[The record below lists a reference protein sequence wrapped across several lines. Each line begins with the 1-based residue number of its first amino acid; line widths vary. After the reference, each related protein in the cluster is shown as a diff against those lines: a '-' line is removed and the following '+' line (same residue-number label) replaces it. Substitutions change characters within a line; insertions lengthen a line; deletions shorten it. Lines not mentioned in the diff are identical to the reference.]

1 MNPDIEELRDDA
13 RKFATHKVE
22 VDFPCNGG
30 ELNHYI
36 CSSQDISSSGVK
48 LISHRVMQLGNT
60 HCIKIDLGDGFGI
73 INAVGKIK
81 WCLEIDDVPT
91 YYVGVKLQELNK
103 KDTENWNKFID
114 QI

>member
-13 RKFATHKVE
+13 RKFATQQVE

-30 ELNHYI
+30 KPSHYI
-36 CSSQDISSSGVK
+36 CSSHDISAGGVK
-48 LISHRVMQLGNT
+48 LISHRVMSLGDT
-60 HCIKIDLGDGFGI
+60 HCIKIDLGSDFGSVKAKG
-73 INAVGKIK
+73 NVK

-91 YYVGVKLQELNK
+91 FYVGVKLIDLSEE
-103 KDTENWNKFID
+103 DTQKWNSFIN